1 MLILVA
7 TFPSDPTPLPT
18 PLVTASKWHSQN
30 HAILV
35 ATFPS
40 DPTPLMTASKWYSQN
55 HAHPGGN
62 FSF

>member
-7 TFPSDPTPLPT
+7 TFPSDTTPLM
-18 PLVTASKWHSQN
+18 TASKWHSQN

-40 DPTPLMTASKWYSQN
+40 DPTPLVTASKWHSQN

-62 FSF
+62 VSF

>member
-7 TFPSDPTPLPT
+7 TFPSDPTPL
-18 PLVTASKWHSQN
+18 VTANKWHSLN
-30 HAILV
+30 HAHPGG
-35 ATFPS
+35 TFPS
-40 DPTPLMTASKWYSQN
+40 DPTPLVTASKWYSQN

>member
-7 TFPSDPTPLPT
+7 TFPSDPTPL
-18 PLVTASKWHSQN
+18 VTTSKWYSQN

-40 DPTPLMTASKWYSQN
+40 DPTPLVTASKWHSLN

>member
-7 TFPSDPTPLPT
+7 TFPSDPTPLM
-18 PLVTASKWHSQN
+18 TASKWYSQN